1 MHCDNNWFE
10 IWYQPKI
17 DLKRKCLAGAEALA
31 RIHHPQ
37 LGILLPGSF
46 LPDVDED
53 SIAELAQ
60 HALLATLCDWTM
72 FDEAG
77 FNLHLAINVPVG
89 VLLRMPLAALVEEY
103 RPKSEHWPGLIL
115 EVTEDQIVRDIA
127 LANEIAAQLR
137 GSGISIAIDD
147 FGAGY
152 SSFSSLR
159 NLPFA
164 ELKIDR
170 SFVRDC
176 ATDATNA
183 AICQTAIDLAHR
195 FGSAAVAEGIESQA
209 DLQALM
215 VMGCD
220 FGQGVLIAPPMPKDR
235 FLDLLRQRMNKPRAE
250 PPRLRNPP
258 RDRSAGWRKRPALRL
273 LESGLDPFRQ
283 RRLERVEDH
292 RHHGVIAEDADQF
305 DRAGV
310 AQDFLHAV
318 EDRRADALLGVK
330 LLEESVD
337 RHLVFRRGFRRPAG
351 LQRANG
357 LRLHAG
363 LLAEHRMRRPFILRL
378 PVRGGAKRREFQEPR
393 RHAGFEP
400 QMAAEL
406 LRQFAE
412 SRRVQKDRERP
423 GKLELAARAGFYGF
437 RQRPLARR

>member
-1 MHCDNNWFE
+1 MSESETNDVRSWSGPIEQMDEDERRALIDSMTAGERPRIAITDALRNNWFE

-37 LGILLPGSF
+37 LGVLLPGSF

-53 SIAELAQ
+53 SIADLAQ

-89 VLLRMPLAALVEEY
+89 VLVRMPLAALVDEY
-103 RPKSEHWPGLIL
+103 RPKSEQWPGLIL

-127 LANEIAAQLR
+127 LANDIAAQLR
-137 GSGISIAIDD
+137 GSGIAIAIDD

-195 FGSAAVAEGIESQA
+195 FGSAAVAEGIEKQA

-235 FLDLLRQRMNKPRAE
+235 FLDLLRRRLNKPRPGA
-250 PPRLRNPP
+250 
-258 RDRSAGWRKRPALRL
+258 APA
-273 LESGLDPFRQ
+273 Q
-283 RRLERVEDH
+283 
-292 RHHGVIAEDADQF
+292 A
-305 DRAGV
+305 V
-310 AQDFLHAV
+310 A
-318 EDRRADALLGVK
+318 
-330 LLEESVD
+330 
-337 RHLVFRRGFRRPAG
+337 PAG
-351 LQRANG
+351 ARSVG
-357 LRLHAG
+357 
-363 LLAEHRMRRPFILRL
+363 
-378 PVRGGAKRREFQEPR
+378 
-393 RHAGFEP
+393 
-400 QMAAEL
+400 
-406 LRQFAE
+406 
-412 SRRVQKDRERP
+412 RV
-423 GKLELAARAGFYGF
+423 A
-437 RQRPLARR
+437 